1 MAHSTSHADGHS
13 HSGPHIVSFRLLFTI
28 FAILMVLTVV
38 TVAATKIDLGYQA
51 NLALALAIAVVK
63 ATLVM
68 MYFMH
73 LRWDAPFNTLIA
85 VAALLFIAIFIVAA
99 IADTDQ
105 YRKNLSNYTNK
116 TPIGSGALSPR

>member
-1 MAHSTSHADGHS
+1 MSHS

-28 FAILMVLTVV
+28 FAVLMVLTVL

-51 NLALALAIAVVK
+51 NLGLALAIAVIK
-63 ATLVM
+63 AALVM

-85 VAALLFIAIFIVAA
+85 IAALLFIAIFIVAT
-99 IADTDQ
+99 ITDTDQ
-105 YRKNLSNYTNK
+105 YRKNLSSYTNK
-116 TPIGSGALSPR
+116 TPIGSGTLSPR